1 MVDEDVDLFDTEDVL
16 WAMTT
21 RFQADKDLV
30 VLPGVAGHVLDP
42 PSPRNT
48 TRPCPPRA
56 SLPGWSTTPPGPTVC
71 GPSAETSIN
80 GPGTPTT
87 RNDHRLA
94 GPPSR
99 SAELSTVMTCISSW
113 CAARVMRYPA
123 VAPQRRLVC
132 PCPDQ

>member
-80 GPGTPTT
+80 GPGP
-87 RNDHRLA
+87 RLPGMTIA
-94 GPPSR
+94 WPARPVGAQSCRR
-99 SAELSTVMTCISSW
+99 S
-113 CAARVMRYPA
+113 
-123 VAPQRRLVC
+123 
-132 PCPDQ
+132 